1 MPYTETDFAEKPLSY
16 KITHP
21 LPLVPESTLLR
32 GPNLLQWSRF
42 IETTLKSRQLYKHC
56 TEHPLT
62 ADHPHY
68 AAWDAEE
75 QFILGWLSTFTL
87 APDFR
92 DRFPHQKT
100 VKGFWDQATKF
111 CGRENDWWRIYALA
125 AQASNLKQG
134 SLSISD
140 YALAHKKAWD
150 EVDHYL
156 PTDDPKCK
164 TYQNMLI
171 LRIMGFLN
179 GLNREYEAI
188 RRRALHNK
196 DGPPDLETLVQ
207 ELQEEESHLLLH
219 GTPTSDPAESSALLA
234 APAAAAGQSS
244 ALLPT
249 PAAAA
254 RPAKTPVCTY
264 CGKPGHWKNKC
275 TKRLNDWRKKKEAD
289 SKAMLAQSESSP
301 APSTSTTALDSIQAE
316 LARLRDQV
324 AAMQPSS
331 TAYFGTF
338 GRPDYTD

>member
-100 VKGFWDQATKF
+100 VKGWP
-111 CGRENDWWRIYALA
+111 
-125 AQASNLKQG
+125 SG
-134 SLSISD
+134 S
-140 YALAHKKAWD
+140 
-150 EVDHYL
+150 
-156 PTDDPKCK
+156 
-164 TYQNMLI
+164 
-171 LRIMGFLN
+171 
-179 GLNREYEAI
+179 
-188 RRRALHNK
+188 RA
-196 DGPPDLETLVQ
+196 LVQ

>member
-100 VKGFWDQATKF
+100 VKG
-111 CGRENDWWRIYALA
+111 ALCR
-125 AQASNLKQG
+125 SPIM
-134 SLSISD
+134 LS
-140 YALAHKKAWD
+140 HKKAWD

-331 TAYFGTF
+331 TAYFCTF